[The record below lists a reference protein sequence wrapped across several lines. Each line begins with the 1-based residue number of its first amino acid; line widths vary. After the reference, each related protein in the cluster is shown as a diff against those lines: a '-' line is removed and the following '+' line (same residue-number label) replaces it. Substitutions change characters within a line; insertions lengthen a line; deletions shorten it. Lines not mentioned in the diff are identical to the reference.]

1 MMKLGTSGSQMSS
14 VARILTAEIA
24 ANFQRLVQP
33 STIAIYASHGSRPD
47 TPVQVGTGFLVK
59 HQSRPVLITAKHVLR
74 GHGFN
79 YDPAEKAVHING
91 RWVYVGDGART
102 LVEPKGRDLSVM
114 FMDEFSL
121 DRCLD
126 APNSVPIG
134 SAIITMGGYLCRDFK
149 RSGNTLR
156 PAPRVYTNVAAP
168 AAPGMIGLRHPKRR
182 NVNTSTGVSAVSP
195 TPRGLSGGPMVDS
208 LALLKG
214 AVVLSGVLTE
224 MSNGSARGED
234 VGIITQ
240 AIAAL

>member
-1 MMKLGTSGSQMSS
+1 MLKLGASGSQMSS

-47 TPVQVGTGFLVK
+47 TTIQVGTGFLIK

-74 GHGFN
+74 GHSLN
-79 YDPAEKAVHING
+79 DDPAEKAVHING
-91 RWVYVGDGART
+91 RWVYVGDGPRT
-102 LVEPKGRDLSVM
+102 LVEPMGRDLSVM

-126 APNSVPIG
+126 APTSGPIG

-156 PAPRVYTNVAAP
+156 PAPRVYTNVAVSAP
-168 AAPGMIGLRHPKRR
+168 PGIIGLRYPKRR

-208 LALLKG
+208 LALLQG